1 MSSSVVFSVI
11 VPTFNRPAAL
21 RECIS
26 ALARQTYP
34 RHSYEVIVADDG
46 GTANLDTVTEPF
58 SRELAMR
65 VVRQENSGPGR
76 ARNLGASIASG
87 RSLAFT
93 DDDCQ
98 PDSNWLAALEKKLMD
113 YPDRLVGG
121 LVLNALDHNP
131 YAVASQMISDVV
143 YAHYNRDLERPRF
156 FSTNNI
162 AVSAALFHEIGGF
175 NKQFQLSAAED
186 RDFADLWQTRGF
198 RLAWAPDAVVHHA
211 HLMGLPGFWRQHFTY
226 GRGAFQYHENR
237 RARGH
242 GDVPFEGVGFHFA
255 MVAAPFR
262 RKSGSPV
269 LLSGLTALSQVAV
282 ASGYIRQ
289 ALSAKAHQF
298 RRRTAAPAD

>member
-1 MSSSVVFSVI
+1 MFSVI
-11 VPTFNRPAAL
+11 VPTFNRPEAL
-21 RECIS
+21 RECIA
-26 ALARQTYP
+26 ALARQSYP
-34 RHSYEVIVADDG
+34 RHSYEVIIADDG
-46 GTANLDTVTEPF
+46 GTANLDGVAEPF
-58 SRELAMR
+58 SRELAVR
-65 VVRQENSGPGR
+65 IVRQENSGPGR

-87 RSLAFT
+87 RFLAFT

-98 PDSNWLAALEKKLMD
+98 PDTNWLAALEKKLMD

-121 LVLNALDHNP
+121 LVVNALDHNP

-156 FSTNNI
+156 FATDNI

-175 NKQFQLSAAED
+175 NHQFRMSAAED
-186 RDFADLWQTRGF
+186 RDFADLWRSRGF

-211 HLMGLPGFWRQHFTY
+211 HSMGLLGFWRQHFTY
-226 GRGAFQYHENR
+226 GRGAFQYHEAR
-237 RARGH
+237 RVRCH
-242 GDVPFEGVGFHFA
+242 GEVPFEGVGFHFA

-289 ALSAKAHQF
+289 AVSTKAHQF
-298 RRRTAAPAD
+298 RRRTAAQAGGLHS